1 MASVTFAHAEK
12 DKFVMPIDAAL
23 LRSLFDRIYVI
34 NLPERLDRRKEVLA
48 ELERIGFRHDD
59 PMICVWRAVR
69 PSDRG
74 DFRSIG
80 ARGCFLSH
88 LGVLE
93 DAIMKGFGRILIVE
107 DDMDWTAQALSP
119 EFDATALRDVDWLFV
134 HGGKGDIALGT
145 NAKLNMRPIPPSE
158 GLALT
163 HFIALREPAISLAAR
178 YLTSML
184 GRPGGSPEGGPMDVD
199 GAYSWFRKDH
209 PEVATFLCEPS
220 LAMQRSSR
228 SDITDAKGWRATWL
242 GDAARRVRRVVL
254 RRK

>member
-1 MASVTFAHAEK
+1 
-12 DKFVMPIDAAL
+12 MPIDAAL

-34 NLPERLDRRKEVLA
+34 NLPERSDRRKEVLA
-48 ELERIGFRHDD
+48 ELKRVGLRHDD
-59 PMICVWRAVR
+59 PLVQVWRAVR

-93 DAIMKGFGRILIVE
+93 DAIAQGLDRILIIE
-107 DDMDWTAQALSP
+107 DDMDWTAQVLSP

-134 HGGKGDIALGT
+134 HGGKGDVTLGP
-145 NAKLNMRPIPPSE
+145 NAKLRMRPIPPSE

-178 YLTSML
+178 YLSAML

-209 PEVATFLCEPS
+209 PEVAAFLCEPS
-220 LAMQRSSR
+220 LARQRSSR
-228 SDITDAKGWRATWL
+228 SDITDAMGWRATWL
-242 GDAARRVRRVVL
+242 GDAARRVRRAVQRL
-254 RRK
+254 K